1 MVLKAAVIS
10 LGSKSSKM
18 VIKAMQKY
26 FKVVDSLNI
35 KDIEVNLTPKG
46 AGILH
51 KGQPLEQYDCIYAKG
66 SFRYAPLLRA
76 ITIVAS
82 QNAYMPIQPEA
93 FTIGHD
99 KILTHLKLQEHN
111 VPTPHTYLSA
121 TSDSTKKVLEKINYP
136 IIMKFPSGTQ
146 GKGVMFAESFA
157 AASSMLDALTALR
170 QPFLIQEYIETGST
184 DIRALV
190 VGDKVIASMQR
201 TAELGEKRAN
211 IHAGGIGTPH
221 KIDAYM
227 QKIAVNT
234 AHALGADICAVDM
247 LESVKGPLIIEAN
260 ISPGLQGIT
269 EATKTDVA
277 AKIARFLHQKTR
289 EFVSKKKKSQSAE
302 IMREISTAG
311 NGQEII
317 TNLDIRGERILL
329 PEIVTKESKFSEKD
343 EVVLS
348 VKKGKLVIEKVD
360 IKK

>member
-26 FKVVDSLNI
+26 FKVVDALNL
-35 KDIEVNLTPKG
+35 KDIEVNITSKG
-46 AGILH
+46 PEVLH

-76 ITIVAS
+76 ITNVAS
-82 QNAYMPIQPEA
+82 KNSYMPLAPDT

-99 KILTHLKLQEHN
+99 KILTHLRLQKHSI
-111 VPTPHTYLSA
+111 PMPHTYLSA
-121 TSDSTKKVLEKINYP
+121 TSESTKKVLEKINYP

-146 GKGVMFAESFA
+146 GKGVMFADSFA

-184 DIRALV
+184 DIRAIV
-190 VGDKVIASMQR
+190 VGDKVVAAMQR

-211 IHAGGIGTPH
+211 IHAGGVGKPY

-227 QKIAVNT
+227 QKVAVGT
-234 AHALGADICAVDM
+234 AKALGADICAVDM
-247 LESVKGPLIIEAN
+247 LESVKGPVVIEVN

-269 EATKTDVA
+269 EATKIDVA
-277 AKIARFLHQKTR
+277 AKIARFLHQKTG
-289 EFVSKKKKSQSAE
+289 EIVDKKKKSQSAE
-302 IMREISTAG
+302 IMRELSS
-311 NGQEII
+311 NGPKKEII
-317 TNLDIRGERILL
+317 TNLDVRGERILL
-329 PEIVTKESKFSEKD
+329 PAVISNESKLSEKD
-343 EVVLS
+343 EVIIKVE
-348 VKKGKLVIEKVD
+348 KGKIKIEKLSL
-360 IKK
+360 K